1 MRIARPGVRPR
12 WAALAAAIAVL
23 ACAPALADSTP
34 VGLWKTVSDVDGRP
48 KAYVRIH
55 EEKGE
60 FLGVIEEIFDPEKRG
75 RHCEK
80 CPGERHDKPVLGMT
94 IITGIHRDGER
105 FVGGEILDPD
115 NGKVYSCKLTPIEEG
130 RRLEVR
136 GYIGFS
142 LLGRTQT
149 WIRQE

>member
-1 MRIARPGVRPR
+1 MRLGRPGARAR
-12 WAALAAAIAVL
+12 WVALASALAVAL
-23 ACAPALADSTP
+23 CAPARADPSP

-48 KAYVRIH
+48 KAFVRIR
-55 EEKGE
+55 EVKGE
-60 FLGVIEEIFDPEKRG
+60 FLGVIEEIFDPEKRA

-94 IITGIHRDGER
+94 IITGIHRDGEQ
-105 FVGGEILDPD
+105 FAGGEILDPD
-115 NGKVYSCKLTPIEEG
+115 NGKVYSCKLTPIDEG

-142 LLGRTQT
+142 FLGRTQT